1 MIDIDSLLVP
11 YRAKLVERKGMTG
24 NRSESVAEHV
34 FSSLV
39 LARSLEK
46 KVRQPLDEHRAELL
60 ILYHD
65 MVEIKSGDVFILDEE
80 ARVGKDEREAE
91 AVKELAVE
99 FPVEIRKELLSCF
112 DEYVVNETWEAK
124 FAHAVDALDPILHSF
139 EDYPAWKKY
148 GFTAATLREKKL
160 VDVEPFPELVEFFE
174 ELIKIQVEK
183 GVVPRD

>member
-1 MIDIDSLLVP
+1 MSSLSTRKSWLNASYKTILFYSSFFFFLFMIDIDSLLVP

-24 NRSESVAEHV
+24 N
-34 FSSLV
+34 
-39 LARSLEK
+39 
-46 KVRQPLDEHRAELL
+46 RAELL

-80 ARVGKDEREAE
+80 ARVGKYEREAE